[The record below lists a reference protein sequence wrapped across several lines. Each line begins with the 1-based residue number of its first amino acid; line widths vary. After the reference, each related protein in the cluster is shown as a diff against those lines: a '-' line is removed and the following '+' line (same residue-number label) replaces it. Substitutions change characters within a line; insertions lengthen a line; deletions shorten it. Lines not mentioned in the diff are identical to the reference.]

1 MAKWIRT
8 VQFYF
13 GRIREGRLREMWRQT
28 LWIYGYAKQYWLV
41 MLAYTALG
49 FASSGMAIWTG
60 MVTRDLVDIITG
72 HKEDALAVA
81 FGTMAALAVGSMII
95 SQLSGFFSSWISLK
109 VNQEI
114 QSVFFQRLLVTDWES
129 LTEYHTGD
137 LLSRWTSDTA
147 VISGGILNWVPDLLI
162 FSSRFVAIFVVLS
175 CQDLTFALLALAS
188 IPVSVLLSKP
198 LLARLQANN
207 KKSAAMGARLSGFHQ
222 ESFANIQTIKAFDMV
237 RLYGEKLKN
246 LQKELMDMRLDF
258 ARMSVWTTLLLGVSG
273 LLVYYLSYGWGI
285 YRVWSGAIS
294 YGTMTMLIGL
304 SGTLSGSLHSL
315 ASLAPSAVTIT
326 TSAGRLMDVLE
337 MPQEDYSALGEAGDF
352 LAAHRAEGISLRMEA
367 VDYQYK
373 NGAQV
378 FRGAGI
384 EAHPYEII
392 GLVGASGEGKTT
404 LLRLLLALLHP
415 RTGRIWL
422 EAGGESLEMTPAARQ
437 FFAYV
442 PQGNTMLSGSIAE
455 NMRNVKPDATDE
467 EIEEALRLACA
478 WDFVS
483 RLEFGIHS
491 LIKERGGGFSE
502 GQAQR
507 LAIARALLRKAPIL
521 LLDEASSA
529 LDVSTERMVLKNIMR
544 HTYPRICLLTTHRP
558 SALELCHRVYAVGDQ
573 GCRLLDKGEIGR
585 LIEEF

>member
-246 LQKELMDMRLDF
+246 LQKKRRPQKAAAGRTCAQHLTVASLK
-258 ARMSVWTTLLLGVSG
+258 TG
-273 LLVYYLSYGWGI
+273 LYSTYP
-285 YRVWSGAIS
+285 
-294 YGTMTMLIGL
+294 
-304 SGTLSGSLHSL
+304 TLSILII
-315 ASLAPSAVTIT
+315 V
-326 TSAGRLMDVLE
+326 
-337 MPQEDYSALGEAGDF
+337 
-352 LAAHRAEGISLRMEA
+352 GI
-367 VDYQYK
+367 
-373 NGAQV
+373 
-378 FRGAGI
+378 
-384 EAHPYEII
+384 
-392 GLVGASGEGKTT
+392 
-404 LLRLLLALLHP
+404 
-415 RTGRIWL
+415 
-422 EAGGESLEMTPAARQ
+422 
-437 FFAYV
+437 
-442 PQGNTMLSGSIAE
+442 
-455 NMRNVKPDATDE
+455 
-467 EIEEALRLACA
+467 
-478 WDFVS
+478 
-483 RLEFGIHS
+483 
-491 LIKERGGGFSE
+491 
-502 GQAQR
+502 
-507 LAIARALLRKAPIL
+507 
-521 LLDEASSA
+521 
-529 LDVSTERMVLKNIMR
+529 
-544 HTYPRICLLTTHRP
+544 
-558 SALELCHRVYAVGDQ
+558 
-573 GCRLLDKGEIGR
+573 
-585 LIEEF
+585 